1 LPIINKEIFPRAE
14 VLNAYEASF
23 MNPSVYQQVSSAP
36 VGSERRRDPRF
47 SVQVQIEL
55 HEEGSDIPIRGETAY
70 LSRGGCY
77 LQLTLTLAL
86 GACLRGRLW
95 LDDSVVGFRGRVVTL
110 HPQFGNGIVF
120 VEFEGDGDQVLASYL
135 EKLPV

>member
-1 LPIINKEIFPRAE
+1 
-14 VLNAYEASF
+14 

-36 VGSERRRDPRF
+36 VESERRRDPRF

-55 HEEGSDIPIRGETAY
+55 HEEGTDIPIRGETAD

-86 GACLRGRLW
+86 GACLRGRVW
-95 LDDSVVGFRGRVVTL
+95 LGDSVVCFRGRVVTL